1 MTSPGAES
9 LVSPFFGSTTANVV
23 YIFNIQIL
31 CLYTSKYLLTNITR
45 QNIHQELLRNMSG
58 RGTKKRKFDT
68 SFYAYVSGQTEQDV
82 KSLLKTIEMKDVSI
96 SSHSE
101 TITRQTGVI
110 SRQARTIRKLQATIT
125 KQNKKIATDK
135 EAHTASIGRLRRELE
150 KYTILNKKTLKTRH
164 KAQRNAKNA
173 ISDITTK
180 IMAANERKPE
190 SLGFLTR
197 IHQQLVDVLTD
208 AQIQIITLE
217 AIKEK
222 SITHEQRL
230 KASIVQICKLKQD
243 CVDLK
248 EENNMFK
255 NAFNAHSAASALVMK
270 RIEDID

>member
-1 MTSPGAES
+1 
-9 LVSPFFGSTTANVV
+9 
-23 YIFNIQIL
+23 
-31 CLYTSKYLLTNITR
+31 
-45 QNIHQELLRNMSG
+45 MSG
-58 RGTKKRKFDT
+58 RGSKKRKFDT

-82 KSLLKTIEMKDVSI
+82 KSLLKTIEMKDASI
-96 SSHSE
+96 STHSD
-101 TITRQTGVI
+101 TIMRQTGVI
-110 SRQARTIRKLQATIT
+110 SRQARTIRKIQATIT
-125 KQNKKIATDK
+125 KQNKKIAMDK

-164 KAQRNAKNA
+164 KAQRTVKNA
-173 ISDITTK
+173 IASITTK

-243 CVDLK
+243 CADLK
-248 EENNMFK
+248 EENTMFK
-255 NAFNAHSAASALVMK
+255 DAFSAHRAASALVMK
-270 RIEDID
+270 RIENIEDID

>member
-1 MTSPGAES
+1 M
-9 LVSPFFGSTTANVV
+9 
-23 YIFNIQIL
+23 
-31 CLYTSKYLLTNITR
+31 
-45 QNIHQELLRNMSG
+45 
-58 RGTKKRKFDT
+58 D
-68 SFYAYVSGQTEQDV
+68 
-82 KSLLKTIEMKDVSI
+82 
-96 SSHSE
+96 
-101 TITRQTGVI
+101 
-110 SRQARTIRKLQATIT
+110 
-125 KQNKKIATDK
+125 KQ
-135 EAHTASIGRLRRELE
+135 AHTASIGRLRRELE

-164 KAQRNAKNA
+164 KAQRTVKNA
-173 ISDITTK
+173 IASITTK

-248 EENNMFK
+248 DENNMFK
-255 NAFNAHSAASALVMK
+255 NAFSAHSAASALVMK